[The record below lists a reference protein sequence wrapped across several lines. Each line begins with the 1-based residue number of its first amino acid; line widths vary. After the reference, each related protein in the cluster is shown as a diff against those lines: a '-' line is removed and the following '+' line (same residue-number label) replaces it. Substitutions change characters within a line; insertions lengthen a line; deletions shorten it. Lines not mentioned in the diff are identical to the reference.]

1 MAKAAVLRARNH
13 PITLAMGA
21 LPPFEVRFI
30 NLINFE
36 FMIYVKSKDGKILM
50 PSERNGRIG
59 YLLRHG
65 KAHVVSRVPFTVQL
79 DYESTTYTQEVSLG
93 IDAGSK
99 HIGVSA
105 SSEKRELLAAQVE
118 LRSDVTKL
126 LSSRRELRRTRRNR
140 KTRYRKSR
148 FDNRKRKDGWLAP
161 SVAQKVESHLKV
173 IRLAHGLLPITKVTI
188 EVAQF
193 DAQKIKNPDIKGEEY
208 QQGEQMGFWNVREYV
223 LARDGH
229 RCVHCNGK
237 SKDPILNVHH
247 LESRKVGGNSP
258 SNLVTLCETCHKAYH
273 RGEFDLKIKRGSS
286 LRDAAVMNI
295 MRWAIYERAKAEFQ
309 NTYLTYGYIT
319 KHTRIGSGIAK
330 THAADAFCIAKNVHA
345 RRLKSY
351 FLCRCIPRHTRA
363 LHVANPKKGG
373 VRRSCIASH
382 KIGKSR
388 FQRYDMVQWEGKE
401 CFIFGST
408 NGRPILRDM
417 KGKQIAEQPSVN
429 IKTIT
434 FLKRLRMNLL
444 MVVV

>member
-1 MAKAAVLRARNH
+1 
-13 PITLAMGA
+13 
-21 LPPFEVRFI
+21 
-30 NLINFE
+30 
-36 FMIYVKSKDGKILM
+36 MIYVRSTEGRVLM
-50 PSERNGRIG
+50 PTERCGKIG

-65 KAHVVSRVPFTVQL
+65 KAHVVSRVPFVVQL
-79 DYESTTYTQEVSLG
+79 DYDSTTYTQDVSLG

-105 SSEKRELLAAQVE
+105 SSEKKEMLAAQVE
-118 LRSDVTKL
+118 LRSDIVKL
-126 LSSRRELRRTRRNR
+126 LSIRRELRRNRRNR
-140 KTRYRKSR
+140 KTRYRKAR
-148 FDNRKRKDGWLAP
+148 FDNRKKKDGWIAP
-161 SVAQKVESHLKV
+161 SVEQKIESHLKV
-173 IRLAHGLLPITKVTI
+173 IRLVHKLLPITKTTI

-193 DAQKIKNPDIKGEEY
+193 DIQKIKNPYIKGEDY

-229 RCVHCNGK
+229 KCIHCKGK

-247 LESRKVGGNSP
+247 LESRKTGGNSP

-295 MRWAIYERAKAEFQ
+295 MRWAVYERSKAEFG
-309 NTYLTYGYIT
+309 NVHLTYGYIT
-319 KHTRIGSGIAK
+319 KHTRIENCINK

-345 RRLKSY
+345 MRLSS
-351 FLCRCIPRHTRA
+351 FFMCRCVPRHTRT

-373 VRRSCIASH
+373 IRRSCIATH

-388 FQRYDMVQWEGKE
+388 FQRYDMVRWKGMD

-408 NGRPILRDM
+408 NGRPILRYIE
-417 KGKQIAEQPSVN
+417 GIQVANQPSVN
-429 IKTIT
+429 IKTIK
-434 FLKRLRMNLL
+434 FLRRMRCSILVKN
-444 MVVV
+444 V

>member
-1 MAKAAVLRARNH
+1 
-13 PITLAMGA
+13 
-21 LPPFEVRFI
+21 
-30 NLINFE
+30 
-36 FMIYVKSKDGKILM
+36 MIYVRSKEGKALM
-50 PSERNGRIG
+50 PTERGGRIG

-65 KAHVVSRVPFTVQL
+65 KAHVVSRVPFIVQL
-79 DYESTTYTQEVSLG
+79 DYESTIYTQEVSLG

-173 IRLAHGLLPITKVTI
+173 IRLAHKLLPITKTTI

-193 DAQKIKNPDIKGEEY
+193 DAQKIKNPDIKGDEY

-229 RCVHCNGK
+229 RCVHCKGK

-247 LESRKVGGNSP
+247 LESRKTGGNSP

-273 RGEFDLKIKRGSS
+273 RGEFELKIKRGSS

-295 MRWAIYERAKAEFQ
+295 MRWAVYERAKEEFE
-309 NTYLTYGYIT
+309 NVNLTYGYIT
-319 KHTRIGSGIAK
+319 KHTRIENGIAK

-345 RRLKSY
+345 RRSKS
-351 FLCRCIPRHTRA
+351 FFMCRCVPRHTRA
-363 LHVANPKKGG
+363 LHVANPKKSGI
-373 VRRSCIASH
+373 RRSCIASH

-388 FQRYDMVQWEGKE
+388 FQRFDMVRWKGKE

-408 NGRPILRDM
+408 HGNVVLRKIDGV
-417 KGKQIAEQPSVN
+417 KVHETQAVSA
-429 IKTIT
+429 KTIK
-434 FLKRLRMNLL
+434 FLKRIRNNIL
-444 MVVV
+444 MEERASES